1 MKNNRFNLWKCSPGA
16 TFFAALLAILFL
28 GTGCSDFDPL
38 DSYSRIPPDRSQND
52 DEEGGG
58 LFESGYGTESE
69 PYVIV
74 NAEQL
79 QRMAN
84 ALVSDKFVYFQL
96 GADIDM
102 SGIENW
108 TPLNSIDPY
117 NKFISFDGNNHV
129 IKNFS
134 CSGKSYSS
142 FFGVLNGECK
152 NVGFVNA
159 NVSGTNATGII
170 GGYIGDGN
178 ADERHVGYV
187 ENCYVTGTVTS
198 TNDATAGLFG
208 KVGAEKNGVKN
219 VVVNCYST
227 ADVMAQSGDAGG
239 LIGVGPIE
247 ITNSYCTGSVSSAT
261 GAVGGIVGSLNNKGV
276 VTNCIGWN
284 KEFMGSKNIAGVIG
298 WSNGDATW
306 EVADCYTW
314 EGIKGF
320 TGQTNAWPSP
330 SQMYNGTVKSNAE
343 LQEIARAW
351 GGSWS
356 ATTNKGYPVLEWQ
369 VARGDYAELA
379 GHSEMTEPEGPGDPT
394 ELPEGEGTEAAPYL
408 LATAN
413 HLVQMKSLVKGGET
427 VYFKLTADIDMSE
440 VADWEPLNYADPYD
454 KAVDFNGNGHTI
466 SGFTCSF
473 MTYPSFFGVLNGKV
487 YDVAFED
494 ANVKAV
500 IGSHA
505 GVIGGYI
512 GTGGISATLERVAVQ
527 GRVEGTGGG
536 AVGGIGG
543 IAKGTIT
550 IVDCYADVDVISTAT
565 GIINLGIG
573 GLIGDVYSNTRIED
587 CYATGTVDGATSA
600 NDGLNAGGLCGRLV
614 DASPETVILRNC
626 IAWNE
631 SVDGRAASGR
641 IWGRD
646 WDALELDNCYAK
658 ADMEVLQDN
667 APRVSKY
674 AQAEDGL
681 DCDDICAT
689 AQSLGWSSEVWD
701 LGGGLPTLKSLK

>member
-247 ITNSYCTGSVSSAT
+247 ITNS
-261 GAVGGIVGSLNNKGV
+261 
-276 VTNCIGWN
+276 
-284 KEFMGSKNIAGVIG
+284 
-298 WSNGDATW
+298 
-306 EVADCYTW
+306 
-314 EGIKGF
+314 
-320 TGQTNAWPSP
+320 
-330 SQMYNGTVKSNAE
+330 TV
-343 LQEIARAW
+343 
-351 GGSWS
+351 
-356 ATTNKGYPVLEWQ
+356 P
-369 VARGDYAELA
+369 
-379 GHSEMTEPEGPGDPT
+379 
-394 ELPEGEGTEAAPYL
+394 AAYL
-408 LATAN
+408 LPQAR
-413 HLVQMKSLVKGGET
+413 
-427 VYFKLTADIDMSE
+427 
-440 VADWEPLNYADPYD
+440 W
-454 KAVDFNGNGHTI
+454 AV
-466 SGFTCSF
+466 
-473 MTYPSFFGVLNGKV
+473 
-487 YDVAFED
+487 
-494 ANVKAV
+494 
-500 IGSHA
+500 
-505 GVIGGYI
+505 
-512 GTGGISATLERVAVQ
+512 
-527 GRVEGTGGG
+527 
-536 AVGGIGG
+536 
-543 IAKGTIT
+543 
-550 IVDCYADVDVISTAT
+550 
-565 GIINLGIG
+565 
-573 GLIGDVYSNTRIED
+573 
-587 CYATGTVDGATSA
+587 
-600 NDGLNAGGLCGRLV
+600 
-614 DASPETVILRNC
+614 
-626 IAWNE
+626 
-631 SVDGRAASGR
+631 
-641 IWGRD
+641 
-646 WDALELDNCYAK
+646 
-658 ADMEVLQDN
+658 
-667 APRVSKY
+667 
-674 AQAEDGL
+674 
-681 DCDDICAT
+681 
-689 AQSLGWSSEVWD
+689 
-701 LGGGLPTLKSLK
+701 